1 MKVVACCHL
10 YPPGSRVGS
19 WLSTHEYLAEL
30 VRRGHQVDVIRLRA
44 GVRSDYRHEGV
55 TVHAGP
61 GWRDRLIP
69 TADVVVAH
77 CGDGGALDQATAPT
91 VRFVHMP
98 CPDKDLT
105 ADLVIW
111 NSETSRLPIPGR
123 SIVLHPPVHP
133 DRYRTAPGDHV
144 TLVNLSKAKGVKTLH
159 RVAQRMPD
167 VRFLGVRGGYGGQHA
182 PKLPNLEAV
191 RTVTDMRAVYRRT
204 RILIAPSSYES
215 WGRVGV
221 EAMASGIPVVAHPT
235 PGLVES
241 LGDAGI
247 FVDRDDVDG
256 WVEQIR
262 RLQDPTEWSAASRL
276 ATARSAEL
284 DPGDDLDRFVEEIE
298 ALC

>member
-1 MKVVACCHL
+1 MRVVACCHL

-30 VRRGHQVDVIRLRA
+30 VRRGHRVDVIRLRA

-133 DRYRTAPGDHV
+133 DRYRTTPGDHV

-159 RVAQRMPD
+159 RVAQQMPD

-204 RILIAPSSYES
+204 RILIAPSEYES

-221 EAMASGIPVVAHPT
+221 EAMASGIPVIAHPT

-241 LGDAGI
+241 LGDAGV
-247 FVDRDDVDG
+247 FVDRDDTDG

-262 RLQDPTEWSAASRL
+262 RLQDPDEWAAASRL

-284 DPGDDLDRFVEEIE
+284 DPGDDIDRFVEEIE

>member
-30 VRRGHQVDVIRLRA
+30 VRRGHLVDVIRLRA

-69 TADVVVAH
+69 AADVVVAH
-77 CGDGGALDQATAPT
+77 CGDGGALGQATVPT

-133 DRYRTAPGDHV
+133 DRYRTTPGDHV

-159 RVAQRMPD
+159 RVAQRMPES
-167 VRFLGVRGGYGGQHA
+167 RFLGVRGGYGGQHA

-221 EAMASGIPVVAHPT
+221 EAMASGIPVIAHPT

-241 LGDAGI
+241 LGDAGV

-262 RLQDPTEWSAASRL
+262 RLQDPTEWAAASRL